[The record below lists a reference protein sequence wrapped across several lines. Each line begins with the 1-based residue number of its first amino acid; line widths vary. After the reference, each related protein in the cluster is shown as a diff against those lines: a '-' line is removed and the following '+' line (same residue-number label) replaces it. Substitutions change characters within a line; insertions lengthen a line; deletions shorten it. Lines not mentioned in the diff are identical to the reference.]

1 MLFNSFQF
9 LIFFPIVTTIYY
21 LLGGG
26 TFRGNVWLL
35 LASYYFYMSMKPI
48 YGLLLLG
55 ATVITFLCALNVSKN
70 KGDKHKQKVSITVTL
85 LFVFGLLF
93 VFKYFNFV
101 NEAIGGLFSLV
112 GLRWHVPYLNILL
125 PVGIS
130 FYTFQVAGYIID
142 VYRGKIEAERNF
154 ITYALFASFFPVIL
168 AGPIQRSY
176 NLIPQLKEKHK
187 MLYDNVICGL
197 KMMLWGYFMKL
208 CVADRLGTYVDSI
221 FNNLLQHN
229 GTSILI
235 ASLFYTIQIYGDFAG
250 YSLVALGCA
259 RTMGFKLPDNFRRP
273 YFSLTFKEFWKRWH
287 IGLSSWFGDY
297 LYISLGGNRVKYWR
311 YLLNL
316 MIVFL
321 VSGLWHG
328 AAWTF
333 VFWGAL
339 HGLLLVIEAISKK
352 YVGQAEYSK
361 WWKKGLKILFVF
373 IMVNIAWVFFRADTI
388 SDAFYALQKM
398 MSVPTMPY
406 LSPMAMLFGAIS
418 MLLLFVKDYTDEY
431 HPEWCLLNSRHRPI
445 ALLTASLLA
454 VYIMLFGVMDSSQF
468 IYFQF

>member
-1 MLFNSFQF
+1 MAFNSFQF
-9 LIFFPIVTTIYY
+9 LLFFPVVMIVYY
-21 LLGGG
+21 LVGGG
-26 TFRGNVWLL
+26 KIRGNVWLL

-55 ATVITFLCALNVSKN
+55 ATTITYFCALYISKN
-70 KGDKHKQKVSITVTL
+70 KGNEHKQKVSIAVTL
-85 LFVFGLLF
+85 ICVFGLLF
-93 VFKYFNFV
+93 IFKYFNFV
-101 NEAIGGLFSLV
+101 SDSICNLLSILGLQ
-112 GLRWHVPYLNILL
+112 WHVSYLNILL

-130 FYTFQVAGYIID
+130 FYIFQVAGYIID

-154 ITYALFASFFPVIL
+154 MVYALFASFFPVIL

-187 MLYDNVICGL
+187 VLYENVICGL

-221 FNNLLQHN
+221 FNNLPQHN
-229 GTSILI
+229 GTSILV

-273 YFSLTFKEFWKRWH
+273 YFSLSFKEFWKRWH

-297 LYISLGGNRVKYWR
+297 LYIPLGGNRVKYWR

-333 VFWGAL
+333 VLWGAL
-339 HGLLLVIEAISKK
+339 HGLLLVLEAISRKHF
-352 YVGQAEYSK
+352 GQAQYLQ

-373 IMVNIAWVFFRADTI
+373 IMVNIAWVFFRAGTI
-388 SDAFYALQKM
+388 GDAFYALQKM
-398 MSVPTMPY
+398 ISVPTMPY
-406 LSPMAMLFGAIS
+406 MSPMAMLFGIVS
-418 MLLLFVKDYTDEY
+418 LTILFVKDFADEY
-431 HPEWCLLNSRHRPI
+431 YPQICMLSSIHKSVSILTA
-445 ALLTASLLA
+445 ALLAIY
-454 VYIMLFGVMDSSQF
+454 VMLFGVMDSSQF